1 VSISGVMGSD
11 RFVCGVRPFCGLQS
25 KQSLEDRAAAMGKA
39 RWNLGQ
45 GSQRGARARAIRSS
59 ASSSGAVDRALGCA
73 EPHLGRSRA
82 KSQACRQPLSI
93 RIHRA
98 LPLRVAEVLRA
109 KSLGMSGRTDNLQA
123 ALQLQE
129 IDKDRARKQNSG
141 LGPVRSL

>member
-1 VSISGVMGSD
+1 MSISGGMGSD
-11 RFVCGVRPFCGLQS
+11 RFVCGVRLFCGLQS

-45 GSQRGARARAIRSS
+45 SSQRGARGPGYPLEPIFVGVRSTGSGVCRAILGQE
-59 ASSSGAVDRALGCA
+59 SG
-73 EPHLGRSRA
+73 
-82 KSQACRQPLSI
+82 KSPACRQPLSI

-109 KSLGMSGRTDNLQA
+109 KSLGMSDRTDNLQA